1 MTLGIPAR
9 ASARRALSALARL
22 LGLRIRPR
30 FLLLV
35 VEEYPGIWVVSTLL
49 PPVHTEGR
57 DILRLASF
65 V

>member
-9 ASARRALSALARL
+9 ASAPRAPSALARL
-22 LGLRIRPR
+22 PGLRIHPR

-35 VEEYPGIWVVSTLL
+35 VEVYPGIWVVSTLL